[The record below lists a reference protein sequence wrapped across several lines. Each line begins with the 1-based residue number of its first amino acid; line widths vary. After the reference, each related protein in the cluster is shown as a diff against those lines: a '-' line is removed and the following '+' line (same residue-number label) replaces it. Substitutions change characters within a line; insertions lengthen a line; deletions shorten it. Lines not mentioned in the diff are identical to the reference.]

1 MTKRRRWLALG
12 LLSLGLLMVV
22 MDMTILIM
30 ALPNLI
36 EDLQSTATE
45 QLWIVDVYSLILA
58 GLLIPMSALADR
70 YGRKKVLLIGFALFG
85 LVSALVLVAAT
96 STAVIL
102 LRAVLGAAGAMIMP
116 TTLSMVRSIF
126 EDPAERTRALAIWS
140 VVAGVG
146 AVVGPLVGGGLLEF
160 YSWHSAFLVNIPVVL
175 VVIVF
180 GLMLL
185 PEVKDPHPPRWD
197 MLAIMLS
204 ISGMVVLV
212 WSIKELAK
220 HDWVEPIDWAKLCA
234 GIVLMGLF
242 TLRCLRR
249 DEPLLDVRLFT
260 SRSFTAGTIAA
271 ITTSFGLGGIMLL
284 IVQWLQIVA
293 GYSPIHAG
301 VAILPMAAGA
311 MLTAP
316 FAPDLAKRL
325 GARIVVAA
333 GLVIGAVG
341 MFLLVYPSELTEY
354 WQFIAPMACVGAG
367 MGSLAIAS
375 AIIMGSTPMEKAG
388 NAAAIEESMYDLGN
402 VLGVAILGSVA
413 AAKYRNELD
422 IQAILGPLPSGGGE
436 AVDFAKESLVGAL
449 YLAEQMGLP
458 QLAEQATNAFDLG
471 IAQAALVGGV
481 VMLVA
486 AGLVFALVPRG
497 FDVAAGH

>member
-1 MTKRRRWLALG
+1 MTKRRCWAALG

-36 EDLQSTATE
+36 ADLESTATE
-45 QLWIVDVYSLILA
+45 QLWIVDAYSLILA

-70 YGRKKVLLIGFALFG
+70 FGRKKVLLIGFALFG
-85 LVSALVLVAAT
+85 LVSALVLVAET
-96 STAVIL
+96 SVAVII

-175 VVIVF
+175 VVIIA

-185 PEVKDPHPPRWD
+185 PEVKDPNPPKWD
-197 MLAIMLS
+197 MLAILLS
-204 ISGMVVLV
+204 VSGMVVLV

-220 HDWVEPIDWAKLCA
+220 HDWVELVDWAKLCV
-234 GIVLMGLF
+234 GLVLMGLF

-249 DEPLLDVRLFT
+249 DEPLLDVRLF
-260 SRSFTAGTIAA
+260 SRRSFTGGTIAA
-271 ITTSFGLGGIMLL
+271 LTTSFGLGGIMLL

-293 GYSPIHAG
+293 GYSPIKAG

-316 FAPDLAKRL
+316 FAPDLAKRI
-325 GARIVVAA
+325 GARVVVSA
-333 GLVIGAVG
+333 GLVTGSVG
-341 MFLLVYPSELTEY
+341 MFLLVYPSELVEY
-354 WQFIAPMACVGAG
+354 WQFVVPMMCVGAG

-388 NAAAIEESMYDLGN
+388 NAAAIEESMYDMGN

-413 AAKYRNELD
+413 AAKYRNELN
-422 IQAILGPLPSGGGE
+422 IEGLFEGMGVGE
-436 AVDFAKESLVGAL
+436 GAVDFAQESLVGAL
-449 YLAEQMGLP
+449 ALAEQMHVP
-458 QLAEQATNAFDLG
+458 ELADRAVQAFDLG

-481 VMLVA
+481 VMLIA
-486 AGLVFALVPRG
+486 AGLVFVLVPKG
-497 FDVAAGH
+497 FDVTAGH